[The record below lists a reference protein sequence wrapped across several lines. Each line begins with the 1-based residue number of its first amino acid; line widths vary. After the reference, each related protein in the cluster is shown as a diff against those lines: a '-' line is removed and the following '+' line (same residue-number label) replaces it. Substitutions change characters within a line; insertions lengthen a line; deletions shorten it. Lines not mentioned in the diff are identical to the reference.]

1 MSNVITIC
9 KLNISLLLKDKL
21 SFFWSLGL
29 PSIMLFFNG
38 SNITTV
44 YDLTYWWIYIV
55 FNAFVYGVGLFA
67 LNEKDTGALSIIFSI
82 KWIPV
87 KFFFGLL
94 LTQII
99 YSIVCLT
106 MFNLIPAL
114 FFNLNYIHL
123 TVLSLITIIVVLP
136 VAFIGYNITYLRN
149 LYSSTVSSICNMVIF
164 LFFVLIGIDTPVNY
178 INPFII
184 IGDVMNDLIS
194 GDFPVSYFLI
204 CIILIIVSIPSII
217 FFKPLSRESR

>member
-21 SFFWSLGL
+21 SFFWSLVL
-29 PSIMLFFNG
+29 PSIMLFFN
-38 SNITTV
+38 SRSITSV

-55 FNAFVYGVGLFA
+55 FNAFIYGIGLFA

-94 LTQII
+94 LTQLI

-106 MFNLIPAL
+106 MFNLIPAF

-123 TVLSLITIIVVLP
+123 TGLSLITIVVVLP

-164 LFFVLIGIDTPVNY
+164 LFFVVIGMDVPINV

-184 IGDVMNDLIS
+184 IGSVMNDLIAGYFS
-194 GDFPVSYFLI
+194 VYYFLI
-204 CIILIIVSIPSII
+204 CTILIIVSIPSII
-217 FFKPLSRESR
+217 YFTPLSRESR

>member
-21 SFFWSLGL
+21 SFFWSLVL
-29 PSIMLFFNG
+29 PSIMLFFN
-38 SNITTV
+38 SRSITSV
-44 YDLTYWWIYIV
+44 YDLTYWWIYIE
-55 FNAFVYGVGLFA
+55 FNAFIYGIGLFA

-94 LTQII
+94 LTQLI

-106 MFNLIPAL
+106 MFNLIPAF

-123 TVLSLITIIVVLP
+123 TGLSLITIVVVLP

-164 LFFVLIGIDTPVNY
+164 LFFVVIGMDVPINV

-184 IGDVMNDLIS
+184 IGSVMNDLIAGYFS
-194 GDFPVSYFLI
+194 VYYFLI
-204 CIILIIVSIPSII
+204 CTILI
-217 FFKPLSRESR
+217 